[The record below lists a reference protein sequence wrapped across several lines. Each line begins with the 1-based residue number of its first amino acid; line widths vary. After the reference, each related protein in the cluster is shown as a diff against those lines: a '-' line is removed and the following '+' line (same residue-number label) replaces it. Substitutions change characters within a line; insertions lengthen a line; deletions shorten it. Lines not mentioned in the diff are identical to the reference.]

1 MPLGIDLVTI
11 SRFQNHE
18 RIAKK
23 ILSESEYKLYL
34 ISPNKMQYVAS
45 RFCLK
50 EAFLKSIKT
59 GILDL
64 DLKEIEVIKE
74 ESGAIHILFKGVE
87 YECSLSHE
95 GDICV
100 GVVNY
105 D

>member
-1 MPLGIDLVTI
+1 MPVGIDLVTI
-11 SRFQNHE
+11 SRFKNHE

-23 ILSESEYKLYL
+23 ILSKKEYNEYL
-34 ISPNKMQYVAS
+34 FAHDKMQYVAS

-64 DLKEIEVIKE
+64 DLKEIEVVKE
-74 ESGAIHILFKGVE
+74 ESGAIHILFRGRE

-95 GDICV
+95 LDTCV
-100 GVVNY
+100 GVVIY

>member
-1 MPLGIDLVTI
+1 MPIGIDLVTI
-11 SRFQNHE
+11 SRFTNHE

-23 ILSESEYKLYL
+23 ILSENEYKEYL
-34 ISPNKMQYVAS
+34 LSQNKMQYVAS

-64 DLKEIEVIKE
+64 DLKEIEVVKE
-74 ESGAIHILFKGVE
+74 TNGAIHILFREKE

-95 GDICV
+95 LDTCV
-100 GVVNY
+100 GVVIY